1 MRLFDLHCDTLYECY
16 TKNYPLLKNSGH
28 IDLERAK
35 RFDAYGQVFAV
46 WIPDELRGEAAW
58 DFCRRVLEFA
68 DKEEARCGGRIKFMR
83 KGENLDECFAISP
96 CVGVKAVE
104 GGAALAGDLSHID
117 ELASFDVK
125 FLTLTWNGANELGNG
140 CGVVGGEGLTA
151 FGKAAVT
158 RLWDV
163 GIVPDVSHLNEAGF
177 WDVAEVLANG
187 EPFVATHSNVAAVCP
202 HPRNLTDRQFSEIVR
217 RGGVVGLNLCGDF
230 LGEQSIERF
239 ERHWAHFLS
248 LDGEDAVCFGGDLD
262 GIKMPS
268 DWGGLAVMERIGD
281 YLCRKNYESRLIEK
295 LFFGNCY
302 DFLTRL

>member
-16 TKNYPLLKNSGH
+16 TKNYPLSKNGGH
-28 IDLERAK
+28 IDLERAA
-35 RFDAYGQVFAV
+35 RFSAYGQVFAV
-46 WIPDELRGEAAW
+46 WIPEELRGEAAW
-58 DFCRRVLEFA
+58 NFCCRVLEFA
-68 DKEEARCGGRIKFMR
+68 EEEERRCGGQIKFAC
-83 KGENLDECFAISP
+83 KGETLADCFAVSS

-117 ELASFDVK
+117 ELAGFEVK

-151 FGKAAVT
+151 FGKTAVT
-158 RLWDV
+158 RLSAV
-163 GIVPDVSHLNEAGF
+163 GIVPDVSHLNEKGF
-177 WDVAEVLANG
+177 WDVAEVLSND
-187 EPFVATHSNVAAVCP
+187 EPFAATHSNAAAVCP
-202 HPRNLTDRQFSEIVR
+202 HPRNLTDRQFLEIVQ

-230 LGEQSIERF
+230 LGEHSMERL

-248 LDGEDAVCFGGDLD
+248 LGGEDTVCFGGDLD
-262 GIKMPS
+262 GIELPS
-268 DWGGLAVMERIGD
+268 EWGGLAVMERIGD